1 MEYRVVVGDSAS
13 LPELVNPLL
22 IDGWELQGGIS
33 AHTRISSHQTSRS
46 GGFTTVY
53 GEVWAQ
59 AMIKKDNRNK
69 TTLTTTD
76 DTVLDNKTLELLQDN
91 SVAKSFGGNSKY
103 RKQRT
108 ISSRDIKK
116 QHPRNKRHTRKH

>member
-13 LPELVNPLL
+13 LPGLVNPLL
-22 IDGWELQGGIS
+22 IEGWELQGGIS
-33 AHTRISSHQTSRS
+33 AHTQITAPQTSRS

-59 AMIKKDNRNK
+59 AMIKKDNRNNK
-69 TTLTTTD
+69 TLTTTD
-76 DTVLDNKTLELLQDN
+76 DTVLDNKTLESLQGV
-91 SVAKSFGGNSKY
+91 SLTKTFGGKRRF

-108 ISSRDIKK
+108 IRSRHIKK
-116 QHPRNKRHTRKH
+116 QTTHKRHTQKH